1 MAGKAPVLIKDLYQ
15 SMHKHPA
22 DRTVVV
28 VRKQEYSFG
37 ELSLQTKAYAA
48 LMQQSSCERIAIFG
62 TRSFEDYCAVLA
74 ALLSTTTFV
83 NLNSYFPAHKSGFIF
98 GHSEANALL
107 ICNEEA
113 SAAFEM
119 LTEHCTAERIKQTQF
134 FFTAT
139 TKAQLEQLTESF
151 ANAAISYTVTTSA
164 SSLPQGDAV
173 AMDCGADAVDSESC
187 SATKMAIVEALK
199 SAITNALILPESE
212 EDKAQIAA
220 QFDFDKVLAEYDP
233 YRLQMFM
240 YTSGTTGQPK
250 GVVDNYESYSWYF
263 YALVE
268 RIGFNEHDVFSHF
281 SEMTFDLSL
290 EDFFIPVLLG
300 GKVVCPSKK
309 DMLNQIGYIEK
320 NGITVYHSM
329 PSFITH
335 MERVGIVPKAPI
347 ESVRIAY
354 FAGEPL
360 LFKQLHYL
368 STLFPNCRMFN
379 TYGPTECT
387 VILGVEEATKDDI
400 AEHMRMNN
408 GNSIVPLGVP
418 LKDGIMIVCDEHGN
432 ELPDGVQGEML
443 IGGPQVSVGYLNNPE
458 LTAQVYIEHDGG
470 RFYKTGDQVV
480 YKNHLDEKTGKTVR
494 KLHYIGRFDDMV
506 KVGGYRISLYESDE
520 VLRSLTNKAVR
531 TVAYELEDEIG
542 KSNILVAVIEGASEA
557 ECEQVMSTCADVM
570 ELYMRPR
577 LVLSMENFPLNSNG
591 KVDRKQIKAYFESY
605 VHEHIKLH
613 HNLSDG
619 EV

>member
-1 MAGKAPVLIKDLYQ
+1 MAGKAPILIKDLYQ

-22 DRTVVV
+22 DKTVVV

-37 ELSLQTKAYAA
+37 DLAVQTKAYAA
-48 LMQQSSCERIAIFG
+48 LIQKAKSERIAIFG

-74 ALLSTTTFV
+74 AFLSTTTFV
-83 NLNSYFPAHKSGFIF
+83 SINSYFPAHKSGFIF
-98 GHSEANALL
+98 GHSEAKALL
-107 ICNEEA
+107 ICNEETN
-113 SAAFEM
+113 AAFEM
-119 LTEHCTAERIKQTQF
+119 LTEHCPVERIAQTQF
-134 FFTAT
+134 LFTANTQAQLLALTDKFANEAVQQT
-139 TKAQLEQLTESF
+139 TKSDHT
-151 ANAAISYTVTTSA
+151 
-164 SSLPQGDAV
+164 PRDA
-173 AMDCGADAVDSESC
+173 DC
-187 SATKMAIVEALK
+187 KLAIVEALRV
-199 SAITNALILPESE
+199 ALANALILPESK
-212 EDKAQIAA
+212 EDKTKLAA

-268 RIGFNEHDVFSHF
+268 RIDFTEQDVFSHL

-309 DMLNQIGYIEK
+309 DMLNQVGYIEQ

-335 MERVGIVPKAPI
+335 MERVGIVPKQPI

-400 AEHMRMNN
+400 AEQMNLNN
-408 GNSIVPLGVP
+408 GNSIVPLGIP
-418 LKDGIMIVCDEHGN
+418 LKDGIMIVCDEQGK
-432 ELPDGVQGEML
+432 ELPDGTQGEML

-458 LTAQVYIEHDGG
+458 KTAQVYIEREGG

-480 YKNHLDEKTGKTVR
+480 YKNHIDPKTGESVR

-520 VLRSLTNKAVR
+520 ILRSLTSKAVR

-542 KSNILVAVIEGASEA
+542 KCNILVAVIEGASES
-557 ECEQVMSTCADVM
+557 ECEQVMSACVGAM
-570 ELYMRPR
+570 ELYMQPR
-577 LVLSMENFPLNSNG
+577 LVLSMDNFPLNSNG
-591 KVDRKQIKAYFESY
+591 KVDRKQIKAHFDEL
-605 VHEHIKLH
+605 VHERIKLH
-613 HNLSDG
+613 H
-619 EV
+619 